1 MSDNS
6 ANNKRVARNTMFLYF
21 RMLLL
26 MGVGFYTSRVVLQ
39 VLGVEDYGIQNV
51 VAGFLSMFGIMT
63 SSMSAAI
70 SRFITVELGR
80 GELNRLKS
88 VFATSIEVQLVM
100 AIILIV
106 AIETFGY
113 WFVSQQMNIPTG
125 RENAALWCLHC
136 AAVTTLLSLINVPFN
151 SAIIAHEKM
160 SVFACL
166 SILDAVLKLV
176 ICYAITISPFDKL
189 NTYATLLVVVSIINN
204 TIYWFYCRAKFA
216 ECRFRLSF
224 NKNIFKEIWGFAG
237 WNFFGNTAWIL
248 NNQGVNMLMNI
259 FHGVVVNAAR
269 GIATQV
275 DGIINRFVSNYMMA
289 LNPQITKTYAAGDK
303 HYAFTLAC
311 RGARFSFYILLL
323 LALPIM
329 IEADMVLSL
338 WLGTPP
344 EKSAEFFLWT
354 VISSLIM
361 TLGNTLVTLQNAHGN
376 IRHYQIW
383 ITIFGY
389 LPFPATWMVF
399 KLLDAPA
406 IWAYFIFTLVY
417 WFLLFVRFY
426 LVHQS
431 TGIPA
436 KQYLIGV
443 VLKCHI
449 VGLVSAIVPL
459 LIHSMMA
466 ESFSRLILVGL
477 FSVLSSGT
485 VIYFYGME
493 AAERTLVMSIVGKFT
508 SKIRK

>member
-1 MSDNS
+1 MSNNS
-6 ANNKRVARNTMFLYF
+6 ANNKLVAKNTIILYF

-51 VAGFLSMFGIMT
+51 VAGFLSMFGIIT

-70 SRFITVELGR
+70 SRFITVELGK
-80 GELNRLKS
+80 GELNRLKA
-88 VFATSIEVQLVM
+88 VFATSIAVQLAM
-100 AIILIV
+100 AVILII
-106 AIETFGY
+106 AIESFGY
-113 WFVSQQMNIPTG
+113 WFVSHKMNIPLG
-125 RENAALWCLHC
+125 REDAALWCLHC
-136 AAVTTLLSLINVPFN
+136 ATITTLLNLINVPYN

-160 SVFACL
+160 SVFAYL

-176 ICYAITISPFDKL
+176 ICYVISISPFDKL
-189 NTYATLLVVVSIINN
+189 NTYATLLVVVSCVNN
-204 TIYWFYCRAKFA
+204 LVYLIYCHTKFA
-216 ECRFRLSF
+216 ECRFKLSF
-224 NKNIFKEIWGFAG
+224 NKTIFKEIWGFAG
-237 WNFFGNTAWIL
+237 WSFFGNTAWIL

-269 GIATQV
+269 GIASQV
-275 DGIINRFVSNYMMA
+275 DGIINKFVTNYMMA
-289 LNPQITKTYAAGDK
+289 LNPQITKTYAAGNK
-303 HYAFTLAC
+303 QYAFALAC
-311 RGARFSFYILLL
+311 RGARFSFYILLF

-329 IEADMVLSL
+329 IEADKVLSI

-344 EKSAEFFLWT
+344 DQSANFFIWT
-354 VISSLIM
+354 VVSSLIM
-361 TLGNTLVTLQNAHGN
+361 TMGNTLVTLQNAHGN
-376 IRHYQIW
+376 IKHYQIW

-389 LPFPATWMVF
+389 IPFPATWIVF
-399 KLLDAPA
+399 KLLNAPA

-436 KQYLIGV
+436 KQYLTGV

-449 VGLVSAIVPL
+449 VGFLSAILPI
-459 LIHSMMA
+459 LIHFLME
-466 ESFSRLILVGL
+466 ESFLRLILVGL
-477 FSVLSSGT
+477 VSVVSSGV

-493 AAERTLVMSIVGKFT
+493 PSERTLVMGIVKKFT
-508 SKIRK
+508 SKLHK